1 VVEVARVDVEAELRK
16 LLAKFDTLCSIVR
29 ATWYEWRQAA
39 LEFAREGVK
48 PLDLVLRAWEIVGH
62 DTAKSYFPALDVS
75 KPSFLEDIAKL
86 IVMSSQSMGEDAKV
100 VKGEKPNEV
109 YVRWDSC
116 PWPEF
121 ARRYGAPMEEDLAGC
136 DKWFQT
142 VIDDINALF
151 NTKVRLVTLKA
162 IPKGDGI
169 CLRRLYVEG

>member
-169 CLRRLYVEG
+169 CLRRLYMEG

>member
-1 VVEVARVDVEAELRK
+1 VARVDVEAELRK
-16 LLAKFDTLCSIVR
+16 LLARFEALCSIVR

-169 CLRRLYVEG
+169 CLRRLYMEG

>member
-16 LLAKFDTLCSIVR
+16 LLARFEALCSIVR

-169 CLRRLYVEG
+169 CLRRLYMEG

>member
-1 VVEVARVDVEAELRK
+1 MARVDVEAELRK
-16 LLAKFDTLCSIVR
+16 LLARFEALCSIVR

-169 CLRRLYVEG
+169 CLRRLYMEG

>member
-1 VVEVARVDVEAELRK
+1 MARVDVEAELRK

>member
-1 VVEVARVDVEAELRK
+1 VARVDVEAELRK

-169 CLRRLYVEG
+169 CLRRLYMEG

>member
-1 VVEVARVDVEAELRK
+1 MARVDMEAEFRK
-16 LLAKFDTLCSIVR
+16 LLARFEMLCSIVR

-39 LEFAREGVK
+39 MEFAREGVK

-62 DTAKSYFPALDVS
+62 DTAKSYFLALDKS
-75 KPSFLEDIAKL
+75 KPTFLEDIAKL
-86 IVMSSQSMGEDAKV
+86 IVMSSQAMGEDAKV

-121 ARRYGAPMEEDLAGC
+121 ARRYGAPMEEDLLGC

-142 VIDDINALF
+142 VIEDINALF
-151 NTKVRLVTLKA
+151 NTKVRLETIKA
-162 IPKGDGI
+162 IPKGDGM
-169 CLRRLYVEG
+169 CLRRLWIEE